1 MSDQT
6 ESPGPA
12 WPKKH
17 AWRQI
22 PREMPPKRPVAE
34 RICDFD
40 EIYGFYDEAG
50 AQAQASRCIN
60 CPDPPCAQTCPL
72 GNRIPVWLALVAD
85 GRFLEAAEVSRTTS
99 NMPEIFGILSTELKG
114 YTDRLEQVWK
124 TDLAAV
130 NKELARLKLPPLDPR
145 CPKAEGCGVM

>member
-1 MSDQT
+1 VNNRLATLLSM
-6 ESPGPA
+6 
-12 WPKKH
+12 
-17 AWRQI
+17 
-22 PREMPPKRPVAE
+22 AE
-34 RICDFD
+34 RGD
-40 EIYGFYDEAG
+40 G
-50 AQAQASRCIN
+50 A
-60 CPDPPCAQTCPL
+60 P
-72 GNRIPVWLALVAD
+72 
-85 GRFLEAAEVSRTTS
+85 TS